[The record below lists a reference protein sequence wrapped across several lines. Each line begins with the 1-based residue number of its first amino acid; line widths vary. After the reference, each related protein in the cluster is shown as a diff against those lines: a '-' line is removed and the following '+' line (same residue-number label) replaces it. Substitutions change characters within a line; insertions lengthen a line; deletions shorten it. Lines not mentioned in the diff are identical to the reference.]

1 MRILLRPLILCLVM
15 WMAGGS
21 GAWAQDPVFSQFYA
35 DPLGLNPALSGV
47 SWAPHIAFNYR
58 NQWTN
63 WAGGTAYETYAA
75 SYDQFVEGLNSG
87 FGLSLVSDNQGRG
100 LVKTTGV
107 RGVYAYR
114 VRVEGDFFLQFG
126 LEAGL
131 RQMSYDWD
139 RLIFPDQIDP
149 LNGSVDG
156 NGNTLP
162 TAEQRPKLAQLTYL
176 NVGAGLVAHLPKGY
190 IGFSMRHL
198 NRPAVEVLS
207 NSAQSVDG
215 LPIFFSAHAGWRI
228 SLERG
233 NKARNTA
240 FLSPN
245 LLFVKQGAQGQL
257 TGGFY
262 AGLGSF
268 FGGVWYRHAFNNP
281 DALIFSAG
289 VRKGVFKF
297 GYSTDI
303 TVSQLAGYRAGWTHE
318 WSLGIFLDQSRSWQE
333 KRRRNRYNNCYELF
347 R

>member
-1 MRILLRPLILCLVM
+1 
-15 WMAGGS
+15 
-21 GAWAQDPVFSQFYA
+21 
-35 DPLGLNPALSGV
+35 
-47 SWAPHIAFNYR
+47 
-58 NQWTN
+58 
-63 WAGGTAYETYAA
+63 
-75 SYDQFVEGLNSG
+75 
-87 FGLSLVSDNQGRG
+87 
-100 LVKTTGV
+100 
-107 RGVYAYR
+107 
-114 VRVEGDFFLQFG
+114 
-126 LEAGL
+126 
-131 RQMSYDWD
+131 
-139 RLIFPDQIDP
+139 
-149 LNGSVDG
+149 
-156 NGNTLP
+156 
-162 TAEQRPKLAQLTYL
+162 
-176 NVGAGLVAHLPKGY
+176 
-190 IGFSMRHL
+190 MRHL